1 MDSKVKEKY
10 SLPSQ
15 PSPPRVKRG
24 RLFIAESSR
33 VKALPSCHLFLF
45 LLLVF
50 AAVAARAGAQSPDA
64 NPYFA
69 RRNTFSVFTAYSNDS
84 SHILLGYT
92 ENRRLL
98 DFGVG
103 YNRRLFMN
111 RIVNWQYSGE
121 LLPVALESDPVI
133 YQVLTYTAPPIFA
146 GQTFNAVIIPV
157 SGCQAGSGTVNEQ
170 NVIVYNYINSCGR
183 RWTMGEAMSPVGLQW
198 NFLPR
203 RKTQGFVTAHGGYMF
218 STQPIPTVNAG
229 SFNFT
234 FDLGVGIEMFRTKSQ
249 SMRAE
254 YRYHHISN
262 HDTAQENPGIDNGLF
277 QVTWSFGR

>member
-1 MDSKVKEKY
+1 
-10 SLPSQ
+10 
-15 PSPPRVKRG
+15 
-24 RLFIAESSR
+24 LFIPESSR
-33 VKALPSCHLFLF
+33 LKALLSIRRILF
-45 LLLVF
+45 LLTIF
-50 AAVAARAGAQSPDA
+50 ATVAVVAHAQSPDA

-69 RRNTFSVFTAYSNDS
+69 RRNTFSIFTAYSNDS

-103 YNRRLFMN
+103 YNRRLFVN

-133 YQVLTYTAPPIFA
+133 YQALTYTAPAIFA
-146 GQTFNAVIIPV
+146 GQTFNAVLVPV
-157 SGCQAGSGTVNEQ
+157 SACQAGSGTVNEQ
-170 NVIVYNYINSCGR
+170 DAIVYNYVNTCGR
-183 RWTMGEAMSPVGLQW
+183 RWTMGEAMSPAGMQW
-198 NFLPR
+198 NFLPH
-203 RKTQGFVTAHGGYMF
+203 RKTQGFVIAHGGYMF
-218 STQPIPTVNAG
+218 STQPVPTVDAG

-262 HDTAQENPGIDNGLF
+262 HDTAQDNPGIDNGLF
-277 QVTWSFGR
+277 QITWSFGR